1 MASHFLFANNT
12 TNLHDLWYESHA
24 SVLKMVAMELG
35 AADQIPELL
44 TKYLGQ
50 KVKMKAPKDPNKPK
64 RPKTAFMHFC
74 DKHRPA
80 LIEKARKKGKVNIG
94 TIAKTLGAQWGKLNT
109 KQRKPFANA
118 AEKSKSTYE
127 KDMSEYNE
135 NEHL

>member
-1 MASHFLFANNT
+1 MSHFLFANNT
-12 TNLHDLWYESHA
+12 ASLHDLWYESHA

-35 AADQIPELL
+35 AADQIPALL
-44 TKYLGQ
+44 VKYLGQ
-50 KVKMKAPKDPNKPK
+50 KVKMKAPRDPNKPK

-94 TIAKTLGAQWGKLNT
+94 NIAKILGSRWKKLSTTN
-109 KQRKPFANA
+109 RKPFDSA

-127 KDMSEYNE
+127 KEMGEYNE
-135 NEHL
+135 KNGL